1 MDAERTP
8 DRPLSV
14 FVGQGDAI
22 PDAGEDVVE
31 LPVPDDY
38 DHLPQKVFAFFAYVR
53 RTRGAAWVFKCDDD
67 TYVDLHR
74 LMELAHP
81 GVDLVGDMSLRR
93 RNAPSGGA
101 GYLIAEKLLTHL
113 LQEPLPSATGAEDL
127 IVGALA
133 ARFQAVSVATDR
145 LGMTPAPYPMPHNN
159 LVSAHW
165 CDPGYLRAIHSFNH
179 SSPKAVFRVERTGWG
194 NAEHLAF
201 YASGY
206 FRREATGCAGKFAWQ
221 NGNLLLQWFS
231 FPHEQLAR
239 FGPSLLGSETAL
251 EPADMSSR
259 SWMEKRAAPAG
270 KRLVHL
276 GCGENRLN
284 GWFNADLPHFDI
296 TRPLPWDDE
305 TVDGLFLEHVIEHVS
320 PTQACGFLR
329 EARRILKPGGTLRLA
344 FPDVVRIAERATPE
358 YLAFLQ
364 RKGWGDGSPGSAV
377 TNIVENHGH
386 AAVWSLPTLTVVLK
400 ALGFEVEPAAL
411 GTSRNDDMTHLERHD
426 SQLGSAFNE
435 LETSCV
441 EATKPF

>member
-1 MDAERTP
+1 
-8 DRPLSV
+8 
-14 FVGQGDAI
+14 
-22 PDAGEDVVE
+22 
-31 LPVPDDY
+31 
-38 DHLPQKVFAFFAYVR
+38 
-53 RTRGAAWVFKCDDD
+53 
-67 TYVDLHR
+67 
-74 LMELAHP
+74 
-81 GVDLVGDMSLRR
+81 
-93 RNAPSGGA
+93 
-101 GYLIAEKLLTHL
+101 
-113 LQEPLPSATGAEDL
+113 
-127 IVGALA
+127 
-133 ARFQAVSVATDR
+133 
-145 LGMTPAPYPMPHNN
+145 MTPAPYPMPHN

-179 SSPKAVFRVERTGWG
+179 SSPKAVFEVERTGWG

-206 FRREATGCAGKFAWQ
+206 FRRKATGCAGKYVWH
-221 NGNLLLQWFS
+221 NGDLLLQWFS
-231 FPHEQLAR
+231 YPHEQLAR

-251 EPADMSSR
+251 EPADLSSR
-259 SWMEKRAAPAG
+259 SWMEKEAAAAG

-276 GCGENRLN
+276 GCGENRLE

-320 PTQACGFLR
+320 PVQACGFFR

-386 AAVWSLPTLTVVLK
+386 TAVWSLPTLTVVLE
-400 ALGFEVEPAAL
+400 AFGFEVKPAAL
-411 GTSRNDDMTHLERHD
+411 GTSKRDDFIDLERHD
-426 SQLGSAFNE
+426 SHHQMNDPNSPQYSASSSQPSGPVYLTEPCNVMKDSLPAQAFFPFPSAGSFQRYRRRLVGWHLLLFNWDISVIMD
-435 LETSCV
+435 LWDTV
-441 EATKPF
+441 EVLRDIHGRLVRSSPSAGRFHFKIQRCRPRYRHDPVSNIP